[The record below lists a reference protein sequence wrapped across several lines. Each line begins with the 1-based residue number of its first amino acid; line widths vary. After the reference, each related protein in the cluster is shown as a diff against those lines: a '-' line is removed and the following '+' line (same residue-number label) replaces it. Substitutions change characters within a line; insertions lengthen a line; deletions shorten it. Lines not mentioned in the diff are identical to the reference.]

1 MNSFEWVALAE
12 AQKVSEELID
22 QFWEELSTTFPE
34 SKLPIDEEE
43 LLSLIFDI
51 EEKYHKRLCL
61 QQQKHL
67 NELSPFSS
75 VKF

>member
-1 MNSFEWVALAE
+1 LN
-12 AQKVSEELID
+12 
-22 QFWEELSTTFPE
+22 TTFPE

-61 QQQKHL
+61 QIYEKA
-67 NELSPFSS
+67 NS
-75 VKF
+75 